1 VSTAVARA
9 LTLLTQMSPAERAKV
24 VLSARALDKVV
35 PLRAEMPPRD
45 WLLAGI
51 ELELQRRGQAFPA
64 LSPSRLSDL
73 APSYAEDADLIRR
86 DLESRMRKAN
96 GDDVQYVQLVSLGST
111 LARALAHRIET
122 SSGGRRPVSFN
133 SLLNSVILIPEAVE
147 ESFPGYLQSGL
158 INMLVRERI

>member
-1 VSTAVARA
+1 VSTAVARV

-35 PLRAEMPPRD
+35 PLRAEVPPRD

-96 GDDVQYVQLVSLGST
+96 NGDVQYAQLVALGFEVAKA
-111 LARALAHRIET
+111 LARKLEAY
-122 SSGGRRPVSFN
+122 RPVGVKA
-133 SLLNSVILIPEAVE
+133 LLTSVVLIPEAVE
-147 ESFPGYLQSGL
+147 KSFPGYLQSGL
-158 INMLVRERI
+158 INMLVRERV

>member
-24 VLSARALDKVV
+24 VLSARTLDKIV
-35 PLRAEMPPRD
+35 PLRAETSPRD

-96 GDDVQYVQLVSLGST
+96 EGDVQYVQLVALGFVIAKA
-111 LARALAHRIET
+111 LARKLEAY
-122 SSGGRRPVSFN
+122 RPVGVKA
-133 SLLNSVILIPEAVE
+133 LLNSVILIPEAVE